1 MKGVQPL
8 LACRGLGAIA
18 ASASLSLSLQMAGS
32 RSWHARFS
40 VLTYLQIMVFYNL
53 FTLLSMPAEVLRIR
67 KLVMQLLLDEQLE
80 VMHAQKKNKKEEREG
95 KEGGEKKGSK
105 TAV

>member
-1 MKGVQPL
+1 M
-8 LACRGLGAIA
+8 
-18 ASASLSLSLQMAGS
+18 SGS

-53 FTLLSMPAEVLRIR
+53 FTLLSAPAEVLRIQ

-80 VMHAQKKNKKEEREG
+80 VAHAHTHTR
-95 KEGGEKKGSK
+95 GSK
-105 TAV
+105 HIAPPRPPLCPPPLREV

>member
-1 MKGVQPL
+1 
-8 LACRGLGAIA
+8 
-18 ASASLSLSLQMAGS
+18 MAGS

-53 FTLLSMPAEVLRIR
+53 FTLLSVSAEVLRIR

-80 VMHAQKKNKKEEREG
+80 VMNAQKGNKHWFHTGVAPSLRSNSHRIMNG
-95 KEGGEKKGSK
+95 HLLSLSLSSLNHNPPFLYTV
-105 TAV
+105 TA

>member
-1 MKGVQPL
+1 
-8 LACRGLGAIA
+8 
-18 ASASLSLSLQMAGS
+18 MAGN

-53 FTLLSMPAEVLRIR
+53 FTLLSVNAEVLRIR

-80 VMHAQKKNKKEEREG
+80 VAYAQKK
-95 KEGGEKKGSK
+95 GSRFTHWFN
-105 TAV
+105 TAVAPPESVIVTGL

>member
-1 MKGVQPL
+1 MV
-8 LACRGLGAIA
+8 
-18 ASASLSLSLQMAGS
+18 GS

-40 VLTYLQIMVFYNL
+40 VLTYVQIMVFYNL
-53 FTLLSMPAEVLRIR
+53 FTLLSMADEVLQIQ

-80 VMHAQKKNKKEEREG
+80 VKPCG
-95 KEGGEKKGSK
+95 KETQQ

>member
-1 MKGVQPL
+1 
-8 LACRGLGAIA
+8 
-18 ASASLSLSLQMAGS
+18 MAGS

-53 FTLLSMPAEVLRIR
+53 FTLLNVPAEVLRIQ

-80 VMHAQKKNKKEEREG
+80 VMYAQ
-95 KEGGEKKGSK
+95 KGSK
-105 TAV
+105 HHIKTAIAPLSDIIVMGL